1 MKQLPLLSI
10 LVPVY
15 GVEEYIEKCARSLFS
30 QSYANIEY
38 IFVNDCTKDNSIEI
52 LKNVIKEY
60 PNKKDTIKIIEHDKN
75 RGHCIARE
83 TALKNSS
90 GEYIWYVDS
99 DDWISKEAVQ
109 VLMQKAIIEEL
120 DIVGFNVIDVLS
132 TKNVL
137 RKHSPI
143 CCVRELAK
151 GQLLR
156 KEPFVMWSYLMK
168 KELFDNVFFDSK
180 LSFGEDW
187 SLMAPAFSNAKSIN
201 YIEDIC
207 YNYNRQNINSIT
219 YTVSDRSIDSA
230 IRAYSVLESFF
241 TQKGDDF
248 YIESL
253 NGAKQNLYI
262 HLLKMVVRN
271 NIQYSKIWNLLRK
284 IDFSDTRYIQ
294 SFNKPIVFFANHS
307 LKNCAKIFI
316 KLLDGVKRLMLK

>member
-1 MKQLPLLSI
+1 MKQLPLVSI

-15 GVEEYIEKCARSLFS
+15 GVEEYIERCARSLFS

-52 LKNVIKEY
+52 LKKVINEY
-60 PNKKDTIKIIEHDKN
+60 PSKKNKIKIIEHDKN
-75 RGHCIARE
+75 KGHCIARE
-83 TALKNSS
+83 TALRNCS

-99 DDWISKEAVQ
+99 DDWISNDAVQ
-109 VLMQKAIIEEL
+109 VLMQKAIVEKL
-120 DIVGFNVIDVLS
+120 DIIGFNVEDLLS

-137 RKHSPI
+137 RKHSSI
-143 CCVRELAK
+143 RCVKELAK

-168 KELFDNVFFDSK
+168 KELFDNVFFDSQ

-207 YNYNRQNINSIT
+207 YNYNRQNINSIS
-219 YTVSDRSIDSA
+219 YTVKDSSIESA
-230 IRAYSVLESFF
+230 IRAYSVLEKFF
-241 TQKGDDF
+241 TQKGDD
-248 YIESL
+248 YYTEAL

-262 HLLKMVVRN
+262 HLLKMVVWN
-271 NIQYSKIWNLLRK
+271 DIQYHKIWDKLRK
-284 IDFSDTRYIQ
+284 IDFSDTKYIK
-294 SFNKPIVFFANHS
+294 SFNKPIIFFANHS
-307 LKNCAKIFI
+307 LKKTAQIYI
-316 KLLDGVKRLMLK
+316 KLLDVVKHLMIK